1 MLAVGEVRGVCG
13 TAQIKMH
20 FRAWL
25 AHQMRNPAHL
35 GAAGNTVNQ
44 NRLKT
49 CRRRPFGLYG
59 ELESEGQNDVDG
71 PSPVF

>member
-25 AHQMRNPAHL
+25 AHQMRNPAHP

-44 NRLKT
+44 NRLK
-49 CRRRPFGLYG
+49 F
-59 ELESEGQNDVDG
+59 
-71 PSPVF
+71 